1 LISTINKHPIDIQEV
16 VCLNTSL
23 YPSSTE
29 VVILLHGLA
38 RTNRSMLKVEVALQ
52 NNGYQTYNCNY
63 PSRTQP
69 IQLLSETCVNQAI
82 DYCETTYRP
91 DRIHFVT
98 HSMGGILTRYY
109 LSQHKL
115 SNLGRVV
122 MLAPPNS
129 GSELV
134 DRLSGLRLFEFMN
147 GPAGKQLGTTESSL
161 PNSLGAVDYEVGII
175 AGNKSLNAL
184 ASILIGS
191 ENDGKVSTNSTKL
204 DGMADYIVLPYTHT
218 FMMNRQE
225 VIDQMLN
232 FLKIGK
238 FNHPIT

>member
-1 LISTINKHPIDIQEV
+1 MKISKCST
-16 VCLNTSL
+16 
-23 YPSSTE
+23 STE

-38 RTNRSMLKVEVALQ
+38 RTNRSMLKVEAALQ
-52 NNGYQTYNCNY
+52 KRGYQTYNCNY

-69 IQLLSETCVNQAI
+69 IQLLSETFISRAI
-82 DYCETTYRP
+82 DYCETTYSP
-91 DRIHFVT
+91 NRIHFVT

-109 LSQHKL
+109 LSQHAL

-122 MLAPPNS
+122 MLAPPNA

-134 DRLSGLRLFEFMN
+134 DRLSGLQLFRFIN

-184 ASILIGS
+184 ASALIGT
-191 ENDGKVSTNSTKL
+191 ENDGKVSTNSARL

-225 VIDQMLN
+225 VIDQILK
-232 FLKIGK
+232 FLKAGE
-238 FNHPIT
+238 FDHPTA